1 MKISIWCEPDVEK
14 RIHSEDMS
22 SVEKKGKK
30 EKKEKKKE
38 EKRRK
43 IRRKK
48 EKIWVQ
54 FDTSCLWL
62 SLDLFSKHIQKHTR
76 KT

>member
-1 MKISIWCEPDVEK
+1 MKMSIWCEPDVEK

-38 EKRRK
+38 EK
-43 IRRKK
+43 K
-48 EKIWVQ
+48 EENKEEKREDMGAV
-54 FDTSCLWL
+54 
-62 SLDLFSKHIQKHTR
+62 
-76 KT
+76 